1 MLREHQLPLEWFDV
15 LVHLADLPGMRA
27 HQKELQDR
35 VLLSESG
42 VSRLLVRMEKTGALR
57 RSDEADRPEGRRWR
71 AFDQGRAISR
81 AEVRNKLRKQAK
93 WPPGDGGSA
102 AREGSLVGCRP
113 VCGFVPV
120 RGGRRPGRRGGAPG
134 SG

>member
-15 LVHLADLPGMRA
+15 LPRMRA
-27 HQKELQDR
+27 HQKELRDR

-42 VSRLLVRMEKTGALR
+42 VSRLLVRMEKAGALR

-81 AEVRNKLRKQAK
+81 AEVPNKLALASKM
-93 WPPGDGGSA
+93 A
-102 AREGSLVGCRP
+102 AW
-113 VCGFVPV
+113 
-120 RGGRRPGRRGGAPG
+120 
-134 SG
+134 